1 MSATPWGMASSF
13 AEMAASTDCWTE
25 IEGPI
30 GPLYVAWGPDGVTEV
45 EPAGD
50 PGGFE
55 LLVSV
60 RLGRQVHWVDAMPE
74 SLIGVLMRAIRGETA
89 AGPALDL
96 GGRTPYEAAVL
107 RATMSIPS
115 GEVRPYAWVAREAGR
130 PRAVRAVGSIMA
142 GNALPYVIPCHRVV
156 KTDGHVGEFG
166 AGGPAAKRALLR
178 EEGLDPDALD
188 ALADAG
194 FRYLGDPASWVFCY
208 PTCHVVRAVAAPD
221 RVRLRSGES
230 ALAAGFTPCTAC
242 RPLIGSPFAWVP
254 AQA

>member
-1 MSATPWGMASSF
+1 
-13 AEMAASTDCWTE
+13 MAAPTDSWTE
-25 IEGPI
+25 FEGPI

-55 LLVSV
+55 LLVSA
-60 RLGRQVHWVDAMPE
+60 RLGREVRWVDAMPDA
-74 SLIGVLMRAIRGETA
+74 LAGALLRAIRGETA
-89 AGPALDL
+89 AGPTLDL

-156 KTDGHVGEFG
+156 RTDGHVGEYG
-166 AGGPAAKRALLR
+166 AGGPAAKRTLLR
-178 EEGLDPDALD
+178 EEGLDPLALD

-194 FRYLGDPASWVFCY
+194 IRYLGDPMAGVFCY
-208 PTCHVVRAVAAPD
+208 PTCHVVRMLAEAD
-221 RVRLRSGES
+221 RVWLRSGEA
-230 ALAAGFTPCTAC
+230 ALAAGFTPCAAC
-242 RPLIGSPFAWVP
+242 RPLIGSPFA
-254 AQA
+254 

>member
-1 MSATPWGMASSF
+1 
-13 AEMAASTDCWTE
+13 MAAVTDCWTE
-25 IEGPI
+25 IDGPI

-55 LLVSV
+55 LMVST
-60 RLGRQVHWVDAMPE
+60 RLGRPVRWVEAMPHA
-74 SLIGVLMRAIRGETA
+74 LAAALMRAIRGETS

-107 RATMSIPS
+107 RVTMSIPF

-156 KTDGHVGEFG
+156 RTDGRIGEYG
-166 AGGPAAKRALLR
+166 PGGPIAKRALLR
-178 EEGLDPDALD
+178 EEGLDPDELD

-194 FRYLGDPASWVFCY
+194 IRYLGDRGASVFCF
-208 PTCHVVRAVAAPD
+208 PSCRVVRAVASSD
-221 RVRLRSGES
+221 RVRLRSGEA
-230 ALAAGFTPCTAC
+230 ALTGGFAPCAAC
-242 RPLIGSPFAWVP
+242 RPLIGSPFS
-254 AQA
+254 

>member
-1 MSATPWGMASSF
+1 MSAIPWGTASSS
-13 AEMAASTDCWTE
+13 AEMTVPTDCWTE

-55 LLVSV
+55 LLVAT
-60 RLGRQVHWVDAMPE
+60 RLGRPVRWVETMPDALTGP
-74 SLIGVLMRAIRGETA
+74 LLRAITGETG

-107 RATMSIPS
+107 RATMSIPR

-156 KTDGHVGEFG
+156 KTDGHIGEYG

-178 EEGLDPDALD
+178 EEGLDPAALD

-194 FRYLGDPASWVFCY
+194 IRYLGDPEAWVFCY
-208 PTCHVVRAVAAPD
+208 PTCGVPTSWSRTTGPACSNGWA
-221 RVRLRSGES
+221 S
-230 ALAAGFTPCTAC
+230 ATTC
-242 RPLIGSPFAWVP
+242 
-254 AQA
+254 